1 MDVKKQIFLALQDH
15 LVASIPSLQWIDK
28 NMGQIATMD
37 QQLPIPMPGIL
48 IGFGSTQWLTIS
60 AGLKQGQAII
70 SIITLYEN
78 YADSFTGSVN
88 QDIALSYFDFTELV
102 TTALEGFSGP
112 NFTPLILIADQED
125 EDHANFIVTVLQ
137 FSTVITNTSSVNKN
151 TTTVEPELSVTY
163 NNEKSRPE
171 GFKSGFVE
179 AG

>member
-1 MDVKKQIFLALQDH
+1 MDVKKQIYLAIQDH
-15 LVASIPSLQWIDK
+15 LVQTIPSLKWIDK
-28 NMGQIATMD
+28 NMGQLASLD

-48 IGFGSTQWLTIS
+48 ISFGSTQWLTIS

-70 SIITLYEN
+70 TFIILFEN

-88 QDIALSYFDFTELV
+88 QDLALSYFDFTEEV
-102 TTALEGFSGP
+102 ATALEGFSGS
-112 NFTPLILIADQED
+112 NFTPLVLIADQED
-125 EDHANFIVTVLQ
+125 EDHANFIATMLQ
-137 FSTVITNTSSVNKN
+137 FSTVITNSSSVRKN
-151 TTTVEPELSVTY
+151 TTTVEPDLSVTH